1 MKAVVW
7 HGRNDVRVDD
17 VADAPPPGAGEIRA
31 KVEWCG
37 ICGTDIE
44 EWRHGPVWIPADEPH
59 PITGRRAPLILG
71 HEIAARVVD
80 VGSAANGFSEGDLIA
95 VDGLFGCGRCWWCVR
110 HQANLCPNLANVGL
124 HFDGG
129 LAEHVTLPAALC
141 AVVPEGVLPEDAA
154 LAEPVSVAIRAVR
167 RSRLSLGESAA
178 VFGAGMIGLASL
190 VAANAAGASTVVV
203 VEPDTRR
210 RELALGLGA
219 TAAFAP
225 EDGGWF
231 DSLRELT
238 GGRGPDVCVDAAG
251 TAGTGPAAV
260 AAGRRGGRT
269 VIVGLANQASSLMFS
284 SIAAGEKEVL
294 GSLAHV
300 IDEDFSPAIRLIASG
315 AISAGAVDA
324 VKVPLERAVDDGFRA
339 LTRPEPPPKVLVGPG
354 DELRDNGR

>member
-7 HGRNDVRVDD
+7 HGRDDVRVEN
-17 VADAPPPGAGEIRA
+17 VAEARPPDSGEIRA
-31 KVEWCG
+31 RVEWCG

-44 EWRHGPVWIPADEPH
+44 EWRRGPVWIPADEPH

-80 VGSAANGFSEGDLIA
+80 VGDSVGGFSEGDLVAIE
-95 VDGLFGCGRCWWCVR
+95 GLYGCGKCWWCLR
-110 HQANLCPNLANVGL
+110 HQANLCPNLADVGL

-129 LAEHVTLPAALC
+129 LAELVTLPAAVC
-141 AVVPEGVLPEDAA
+141 AVVPVGVLSEDAA

-178 VFGAGMIGLASL
+178 VFGAGMIGLATV
-190 VAANAAGASTVVV
+190 VAAKAAGASPVVV
-203 VEPDTRR
+203 IEPDARR

-219 TAAFAP
+219 TQAFGP
-225 EDGGWF
+225 EEGRWL
-231 DSLRELT
+231 DSLRDLT

-251 TAGTGPAAV
+251 TRGTGPAAV
-260 AAGRRGGRT
+260 AASRRGGRT
-269 VIVGLANQASSLMFS
+269 VIVGLANEASSLMFS

-300 IDEDFSPAIRLIASG
+300 IDEDFTPAIRLIASG

-324 VKVPLERAVDDGFRA
+324 AKVPLERAVDDGFRA
-339 LTRPEPPPKVLVGPG
+339 LTSPEPPPKVLVGPPTG
-354 DELRDNGR
+354 